1 MSDIIYLYLKTHN
14 KTGLK
19 YLGKTVR
26 DPYLY
31 NGSGV
36 YWSKHLEKHGNDIHT
51 DILFETTCK
60 EEFKKVAT
68 EISEKLNIIES
79 AEFAN
84 MTIEQGQ
91 GGITQTGEE
100 HHLFGKPW
108 GRGVKGSNAG
118 KENPNYGKRGKEA
131 SFHGKTHSEET
142 KEQISKKAKIKFE
155 CSGCGRMMNKGN
167 LAKHSKKCKRI
178 RWAE

>member
-91 GGITQTGEE
+91 GG
-100 HHLFGKPW
+100 KM
-108 GRGVKGSNAG
+108 
-118 KENPNYGKRGKEA
+118 
-131 SFHGKTHSEET
+131 HSEKT
-142 KEQISKKAKIKFE
+142 KQSMSEKAKRKFG
-155 CSGCGRMMNKGN
+155 CINCGRMMNKGN
-167 LAKHSKKCKRI
+167 LAKHSKKCFINK
-178 RWAE
+178 AGK